1 MRLGIS
7 AGNFSWPIPT
17 DEIGPKVAAIAR
29 AADEAGFDGFWA
41 MDHFFQ
47 IAATGE
53 PPESPLP
60 EAYSVLNF
68 IAGQTTRIR
77 LGTLVTC
84 AIYRQPGV
92 LLKMVT
98 SLDVLSGGRA
108 IFGIGAGWNDE
119 EARGLGLFFP
129 STAERFEHLEETLQ
143 IAELMWAD
151 DDRPFEGKHYQLA
164 RTLNSP
170 NSLQRPRP
178 PIMIGGGGEKKTLRL
193 VAQYGDMC
201 NLVAAPGPEGLD
213 ALRHKLDVL
222 RAHCQDVGRDYDTIQ
237 KSVMVFVELGDDVDA
252 GKGRLLERLGELAG
266 IGISDVIFVRAGAF
280 DVDSV
285 EVLSSLVPAV
295 ADL

>member
-7 AGNFSWPIPT
+7 VGNFSWPIPT
-17 DEIGPKVAAIAR
+17 SEIGPKVAAIAR

-60 EAYSVLNF
+60 EAYSVLCF
-68 IAGQTTRIR
+68 IAGQTQRIR

-108 IFGIGAGWNDE
+108 ILGIGAGWNDV

-129 STAERFEHLEETLQ
+129 PTAERFEHLEETLQ
-143 IAELMWAD
+143 IAELMWAE
-151 DDRPFEGKHYQLA
+151 DDRPFVGKHYQLD

-201 NLVAAPGPEGLD
+201 NLVAAPGPDGLD

-222 RAHCQDVGRDYDTIQ
+222 RAHCRDVDRDYDTIQ
-237 KSVMVFVELGDDVDA
+237 KSVMLFVDLGDDVNA
-252 GKGRLLERLGELAG
+252 GKARLLSRLRELAE
-266 IGISDVIFVRAGAF
+266 IGISDVIFVKAGAF

-285 EVLSSLVPAV
+285 ETLASIFPAV